1 MSETML
7 KTKTVIAIVAFT
19 NLMLMELCDKVM
31 VKTLK

>member
-7 KTKTVIAIVAFT
+7 KTKTVIAIVALSIHFVKFY
-19 NLMLMELCDKVM
+19 DKVI